1 MVCLYKHLN
10 NETIVDILM
19 VFFVDIFLFILFLV
33 LGFSCFNFPIVEKN
47 KNKVLK
53 FDVMYFP
60 YFEIS
65 TALF

>member
-33 LGFSCFNFPIVEKN
+33 LGFSCFNFPIVEK
-47 KNKVLK
+47 K
-53 FDVMYFP
+53 
-60 YFEIS
+60 
-65 TALF
+65 